1 MKAIRIH
8 GYGKDLVLDEIPVPD
23 IGPGDVLVRTNVAS
37 FNPLDV
43 KLQSG
48 TMHDFFP
55 LKFPYTLGTDLSGT
69 VQRVGSNVTRW
80 HEGDQIVARVD
91 PTSGGAFAE
100 FVAAPAAYVAAAP
113 TTVSLEDAAGIPT
126 VACTAWKALFENAD
140 LKAGQSVLIHAG
152 AGGVGSF
159 AIQFAHDADARVIA
173 TASGNGIEIARRL
186 GAGQVIDYKSEDFTK
201 TVFGVDIVLDTL
213 AGETQ
218 MGSFKVLRPGGMLV
232 ATPYPPN
239 EELAKAHGVRASF
252 VFYQSDGTLLQNVV
266 EKIDA
271 KRMTVLVDRTFPLT
285 SFRDAFTYQ
294 ASGRARGKILV
305 SVA

>member
-1 MKAIRIH
+1 MKALRIH
-8 GYGKDLVLDEIPVPD
+8 GYGKDLVLDEIKVPD
-23 IGPGDVLVRTNVAS
+23 IGPDEVLVRTSVAS
-37 FNPLDV
+37 FNPLDI

-48 TMHDFFP
+48 AMDGYFP
-55 LKFPYTLGTDLSGT
+55 LTFPYTLGTDLSGT

-80 HEGDQIVARVD
+80 QEGDKIVARVD

-100 FVAAPAAYVAAAP
+100 YVAVPAAHMAAAP

-126 VACTAWKALFENAD
+126 VALTAWKGLFENAD

-159 AIQFAHDADARVIA
+159 AIQFAHDADAQVIA
-173 TASGNGIEIARRL
+173 TASGDGIDIARRL
-186 GAGQVIDYKSEDFTK
+186 GADQVIDYKSEDFTK
-201 TVFGVDIVLDTL
+201 AISGVDVVLDTL

-218 MGSFKVLRPGGMLV
+218 MGSLKALRPGGMLV
-232 ATPYPPN
+232 ATPYPPD
-239 EELAKAHGVRASF
+239 EEVAKAHGVQASF
-252 VFYQSDGTLLQNVV
+252 VFCQSDGALLQNVV

-271 KRMTVLVDRTFPLT
+271 KHMTVLVDRTFPLT
-285 SFRDAFTYQ
+285 SFHDAFTHQ

-305 SVA
+305 SIS

>member
-1 MKAIRIH
+1 MKALRIY

-23 IGPGDVLVRTNVAS
+23 IGPDDVLVRTNVAS
-37 FNPLDV
+37 FNPLDI

-48 TMHDFFP
+48 AMDGYFP
-55 LKFPYTLGTDLSGT
+55 LTFPYTLGTDLSGT

-80 HEGDQIVARVD
+80 HEGDQVIARVD
-91 PTSGGAFAE
+91 PTSGGALAE
-100 FVAAPAAYVAAAP
+100 FVAVPAAYMAAAP
-113 TTVSLEDAAGIPT
+113 TTVSLENAAGIPT

-173 TASGNGIEIARRL
+173 TALGSGIDIARRL
-186 GAGQVIDYKSEDFTK
+186 GADQVIDYKSEDFTK
-201 TVFGVDIVLDTL
+201 TISGVDVVLDTL
-213 AGETQ
+213 AGMTQ
-218 MGSFKVLRPGGMLV
+218 MRSFKVLRPGGMLV
-232 ATPYPPN
+232 ATPYPPD

-271 KRMTVLVDRTFPLT
+271 KRMTVLVDRRFPLT
-285 SFRDAFTYQ
+285 GFHDAFTYQ

-305 SVA
+305 SVS